1 VNEQDAA
8 LSSHLNDYGIREHI
22 GIAVDGGGVRG
33 TIVAHGLIE
42 LEEILGTRP
51 LINDPRVKVIAGTST
66 GSLIAA
72 ALAIGMTGEQI
83 LALYKVLGEN
93 AFSKAGTIRPFGK
106 SIPLLRQMRFP
117 IQVVRL
123 MQRWAATDFLLYL
136 LMPARY
142 SFDPLRQMMR
152 DTLKTYQPALGDNPT
167 LGELGNFLHTK
178 PNQPTLIITAVDAA
192 ARQTLFLKT
201 VSGSDFGQMRLIDAL
216 LASSAIP
223 TYFDPLPF
231 RLPTDS
237 APRWLVDGGV
247 GNYGNPAL
255 VVAWELA
262 DPRNSD
268 RHYDPST
275 VTLYSFG
282 TGHVSAAIYENTYGK
297 ARDWWALEWA
307 NHIPDLF
314 LDDIIREQ
322 SRNIIAQY
330 PGIDLRRF
338 QVPLDRVIAADRWD
352 LINTY
357 LFDRGQE
364 LRRLIRE
371 DRHAL
376 KPQRSEAYDP
386 EHIMNTATARIVKS
400 QPTSGE

>member
-1 VNEQDAA
+1 M
-8 LSSHLNDYGIREHI
+8 SSQDYGIREHV

-33 TIVAHGLIE
+33 MIVAHGLIE

-72 ALAIGMTGEQI
+72 ALSIGMTGEQI
-83 LALYKVLGEN
+83 LDLYRTLGEN

-106 SIPLLRQMRFP
+106 PISLLSRLRLP
-117 IQVVRL
+117 IKVVRL

-142 SFDPLRQMMR
+142 SFDPLRQTMR
-152 DTLKTYQPALGDNPT
+152 DTLKTHQPVLGNNPT
-167 LGELGNFLHTK
+167 LGELGSFLNTK
-178 PNQPTLIITAVDAA
+178 PNHPTLIITAVDAA
-192 ARQTLFLKT
+192 ARQTLFLKS
-201 VSGSDFGQMRLIDAL
+201 VPSGEFAQMRLVDAL

-223 TYFDPLPF
+223 TYFDPVPL
-231 RLPTDS
+231 RHPTDS
-237 APRWLVDGGV
+237 TTRWLVDGGV

-262 DPRNSD
+262 DPRNPD

-275 VTLYSFG
+275 ITLYSFG
-282 TGHVSAAIYENTYGK
+282 TGHVPANIYEKTYGK
-297 ARDWWALEWA
+297 AQNWWALEWA
-307 NHIPDLF
+307 NRIPDLF

-322 SRNIIAQY
+322 SRNIVAQY

-338 QVPLDRVIAADRWD
+338 QVTLDRVVTPDRWD

-357 LFDRGQE
+357 LVEKGQE
-364 LRRLIRE
+364 LRRLLRE

-376 KPQRSEAYDP
+376 SGGHDP
-386 EHIMNTATARIVKS
+386 EHILNDATAALIQNVS
-400 QPTSGE
+400 A

>member
-1 VNEQDAA
+1 V
-8 LSSHLNDYGIREHI
+8 SSQLNDYGIREHV

-33 TIVAHGLIE
+33 AIVAHGLIE

-51 LINDPRVKVIAGTST
+51 LINDPRVKVVAGTST

-72 ALAIGMTGEQI
+72 ALAVGMTGEQI
-83 LALYKVLGEN
+83 LDLYKTLGES

-106 SIPLLRQMRFP
+106 PIPLLSRLRLP
-117 IQVVRL
+117 IQLVRF
-123 MQRWAATDFLLYL
+123 MQRWVATDFLLYL

-142 SFDPLRQMMR
+142 SFDPLRKTVR
-152 DTLKTYQPALGDNPT
+152 DTLEKYQPGLGNNPT
-167 LGELGNFLHTK
+167 LGELGSFLNTR
-178 PNQPTLIITAVDAA
+178 PNCPTLIITAVDAA

-201 VSGSDFGQMRLIDAL
+201 VPGGAFAKMRLADAL

-223 TYFDPLPF
+223 TYFDPIPL
-231 RLPTDS
+231 RLPNDPVTH
-237 APRWLVDGGV
+237 WLVDGGV

-262 DPRNSD
+262 DVRNPN

-275 VTLYSFG
+275 ITLYSFG
-282 TGHVSAAIYENTYGK
+282 TGHVPASIYEKTYGE
-297 ARDWWALEWA
+297 AQNWWALEWA
-307 NHIPDLF
+307 NRIPDLF
-314 LDDIIREQ
+314 LDDVIREQ
-322 SRNIIAQY
+322 SRNIVAQY

-338 QVPLDRVIAADRWD
+338 QVTLDRVVTPDRWD

-357 LFDRGQE
+357 LREKGQE
-364 LRRLIRE
+364 LRRLLRE

-376 KPQRSEAYDP
+376 TLPRAEAHDP
-386 EHIMNTATARIVKS
+386 EGIWNTATARLLGK
-400 QPTSGE
+400 

>member
-1 VNEQDAA
+1 MSEM
-8 LSSHLNDYGIREHI
+8 SYSIREHV
-22 GIAVDGGGVRG
+22 GIAIDGGGVRG

-72 ALAIGMTGEQI
+72 ALAIGMTGDEI
-83 LALYKVLGEN
+83 LALYKTLGDN
-93 AFSKAGTIRPFGK
+93 AFSKAGTLRPFGK
-106 SIPLLRQMRFP
+106 PIPLLSRLRLP
-117 IQVVRL
+117 IKLVRL

-142 SFDPLRQMMR
+142 SFDPLRQTML
-152 DTLKTYQPALGDNPT
+152 DTLKRHQPALGSNPT
-167 LGELGNFLHTK
+167 LDDLGTLLDTK
-178 PNQPTLIITAVDAA
+178 PNKPTLIITAVDAA

-201 VSGSDFGQMRLIDAL
+201 LSGGEFAQMRLIDAL

-223 TYFDPLPF
+223 TYFDPLPL
-231 RLPTDS
+231 RQPNDTRT
-237 APRWLVDGGV
+237 RWLVDGGV

-255 VVAWELA
+255 VVAWEMA
-262 DPRNSD
+262 DPRNPE

-282 TGHVSAAIYENTYGK
+282 TGHVPATIYENTYGK

-307 NHIPDLF
+307 NRIPDLF

-322 SRNIIAQY
+322 SRNIVAQY

-338 QVPLDRVIAADRWD
+338 QVTLDRVVTPDRWD

-357 LFDRGQE
+357 LLEKGEE
-364 LRRLIRE
+364 LRWLLRE

-376 KPQRSEAYDP
+376 SIQTTHDP
-386 EHIMNTATARIVKS
+386 EHIMNVATAALIR
-400 QPTSGE
+400 QNTPR